1 MIIFSTAQARIL
13 AALLAIAIDIGSA
26 RFTYSIALEAMRAE
40 LHFGFAVSGLLNSI
54 HLTGYL
60 LGNLLLSR
68 MTRNIRLDSL
78 FRISHVAM
86 GCFCVTSAISID
98 SITLGASRFF
108 MGVAAAFGVSS
119 AVANVLADTPSSRRM
134 FVSNVIWAGPG
145 IAIIAAGLFA
155 FQLQTSQAGWRIAHW
170 VTAGTAFLLAACYPQ
185 AVSAA
190 DKTPS
195 AAPQLPNV
203 VAERVPMRLLS
214 SAYLAFGAAYVAY
227 TTFASSQLSSLHA
240 SRAQI
245 STFWIAMGAALIA
258 GAAACAPALRHDR
271 WRSTLLPLIMLV
283 GAAGAAIA
291 QFAGL
296 TWLVVASC
304 AVGIG
309 LATTPAIVTALL
321 RQRTTS
327 IGYLNAFGKV
337 TALLAVGHIV
347 GPALAG
353 LTAER
358 IGSAAIVPLLSAFL
372 YGLAAVLAWLDAR
385 LNAGYFNARTVP

>member
-1 MIIFSTAQARIL
+1 
-13 AALLAIAIDIGSA
+13 
-26 RFTYSIALEAMRAE
+26 
-40 LHFGFAVSGLLNSI
+40 
-54 HLTGYL
+54 
-60 LGNLLLSR
+60 
-68 MTRNIRLDSL
+68 
-78 FRISHVAM
+78 
-86 GCFCVTSAISID
+86 
-98 SITLGASRFF
+98 
-108 MGVAAAFGVSS
+108 
-119 AVANVLADTPSSRRM
+119 
-134 FVSNVIWAGPG
+134 
-145 IAIIAAGLFA
+145 
-155 FQLQTSQAGWRIAHW
+155 
-170 VTAGTAFLLAACYPQ
+170 
-185 AVSAA
+185 
-190 DKTPS
+190 
-195 AAPQLPNV
+195 
-203 VAERVPMRLLS
+203 
-214 SAYLAFGAAYVAY
+214 
-227 TTFASSQLSSLHA
+227 
-240 SRAQI
+240 
-245 STFWIAMGAALIA
+245 
-258 GAAACAPALRHDR
+258 
-271 WRSTLLPLIMLV
+271 MLV